1 MRGWRLSAVS
11 SATTTATWGRS
22 GCWIWSTTSSGRTA
36 RTPESRCGAPARPA
50 SRGSLWSMTAPS
62 GWRSARRCWRARRWS
77 GRRSEGLPHK
87 VLDRRGGR
95 PQNERGTEREV
106 MAAYLL
112 IVMAVLS
119 RVVPHPWMNIT
130 AVGAG
135 LLYFG
140 ARRPLREL
148 ALPVLS
154 LMATDYYLTVCAYAY
169 PWHTSAYLITWAWY
183 AAVVVLGWIL
193 LRRVSVTRLIA
204 APVIASTSFF
214 AVSNYAVW
222 A

>member
-1 MRGWRLSAVS
+1 MSVRAERSRAS
-11 SATTTATWGRS
+11 S
-22 GCWIWSTTSSGRTA
+22 C
-36 RTPESRCGAPARPA
+36 
-50 SRGSLWSMTAPS
+50 
-62 GWRSARRCWRARRWS
+62 
-77 GRRSEGLPHK
+77 
-87 VLDRRGGR
+87 RGGSSTDPNR
-95 PQNERGTEREV
+95 LTGGERVRRMETGLERK

-112 IVMAVLS
+112 IVFAVLS
-119 RVVPHPWMNIT
+119 RVVPHPWMNFT

-135 LLYFG
+135 LLFFG

-154 LMATDYYLTVCAYAY
+154 LMATDYYLTVFAYAY